1 MAVVAAMA
9 DGFAPIAVDTRSDCA
24 KENGAKAIKDA
35 LMMILEN
42 RGNDAAF
49 INAPNKLVGI
59 LLTADIM

>member
-1 MAVVAAMA
+1 MA
-9 DGFAPIAVDTRSDCA
+9 DGFAPIAVDTSSDCA

-49 INAPNKLVGI
+49 MNAPNKLVGI

>member
-1 MAVVAAMA
+1 MA

-49 INAPNKLVGI
+49 MNAPNK
-59 LLTADIM
+59 